1 MVRQRQDQPIVVTM
15 SVSRTT
21 ARAGRRIR
29 DERGQALVE
38 FALLAP
44 VLSLILVGV
53 IQVGSWILAD
63 VDLASGTREAGRLLS
78 TSKDDSSAIKDVE
91 NRFVQNVNSDV
102 DTSKLQ
108 YSFSPAPASS
118 TPLWPSGTTVT
129 MTVTY
134 PNQLNVMGV
143 ALGDPN
149 MTSSAQVRIQ

>member
-1 MVRQRQDQPIVVTM
+1 M
-15 SVSRTT
+15 SVRRTT

-38 FALLAP
+38 FALLLP
-44 VLSLILVGV
+44 VLALVLVGV
-53 IQVGSWILAD
+53 MEVGIWIFTD
-63 VDLASGTREAGRLLS
+63 VDLSSGTREAGRLLS
-78 TSKDDSSAIKDVE
+78 SSKDDASAIQHVE
-91 NRFVQNVNSDV
+91 DRLAQNVNSEI

-108 YSFSPAPASS
+108 YAFSPAPAGS

-134 PNQLNVMGV
+134 PDQLNLMGI

-149 MTSSAQVRIQ
+149 MTTSAQVRMQ